1 MKKILL
7 NNLSL
12 KLLAVIIACV
22 VWFAVMYNIN
32 PMDSKTIT
40 VPVTIVNGDT
50 LTDQNWVYEVV
61 GELEVEVTVEARS
74 FDLSRI
80 TASSFNLYV
89 DMLYPTGGTTTQ
101 KRYQISKEIV
111 ANEDI
116 IESYTLKTDYL
127 DFELEEIVSREFAV
141 NVITSGDVA
150 ENYTTADEPT
160 AVPETVTVTGKS
172 SEVERINS
180 VVYYLDI
187 KDASEE
193 INETGTPKLLD
204 YDGNELTDLESVTIS
219 PETVQVCQAIN
230 QTKSVVVTCNSVTGE
245 PATGYGLS
253 EIVLDV
259 TSVKVSGY
267 KAVLSDVVSINIP
280 AEMIDIEGLTEDTTF
295 AIDLADLELP
305 DGVSLVNSSSIVNV
319 TVKIEK
325 EKQNNFR
332 LQLPDDVSIE
342 GQDENYE
349 YTFSDTVVIIKASG
363 ISSDLDNMDS
373 TNIVATLDVSGY
385 EEGTYDLELS
395 ITLPDG
401 ISLVEVPTVT
411 VTISEAE
418 SETETETETTTVAPT
433 TTTAPE
439 TTTTEEETET
449 ETETET
455 EEETETE
462 TTTTEEETST
472 TTTATEEEPSSAE
485 EVAATTA
492 TTTTTEEETEEPT
505 TTAAEEEEET
515 STTGEAEADEDE
527 QPSE

>member
-22 VWFAVMYNIN
+22 IWFAVMYNLN
-32 PMDSKTIT
+32 PMDTKTIT
-40 VPVTIVNGDT
+40 VPVTIINGDT
-50 LTDQNWVYEVV
+50 LTDQNWVYDVV
-61 GELEVEVTVEARS
+61 GELEVEVEVEARS

-80 TASSFNLYV
+80 TASNFNLYV

-101 KRYQISKEIV
+101 KRYQINKEVV
-111 ANEDI
+111 ANADL

-141 NVITSGDVA
+141 NIITSGDVA

-160 AVPETVTVTGKS
+160 AVPETVTVTGRS
-172 SEVERINS
+172 SEVEKINS

-230 QTKSVVVTCNSVTGE
+230 QTKSVVITCSSVSGE

-253 EIVLDV
+253 DIVLDV
-259 TSVKVSGY
+259 TSVKVAGY
-267 KAVLSDVVSINIP
+267 KAVLADVVSINIP
-280 AEMIDIEGLTEDTTF
+280 ADLINVDGLTEDTTF
-295 AIDLADLELP
+295 AIELADLELP
-305 DGVSLVNSSSIVNV
+305 DGVSLVNSNSIVNV

-325 EKQNNFR
+325 KKQNNFR

-342 GQDENYE
+342 GQNEEYE
-349 YTFSDTVVIIKASG
+349 YTFSDTVVIITASG

-385 EEGTYDLELS
+385 EEGTYELELDV
-395 ITLPDG
+395 TLPDG
-401 ISLVEVPTVT
+401 ITLVETPVVT
-411 VTISEAE
+411 VTISLP
-418 SETETETETTTVAPT
+418 ETEPETTTPPPTTTVAP
-433 TTTAPE
+433 
-439 TTTTEEETET
+439 
-449 ETETET
+449 
-455 EEETETE
+455 

-472 TTTATEEEPSSAE
+472 TEE
-485 EVAATTA
+485 A
-492 TTTTTEEETEEPT
+492 TTTTTEEETEEETEDTAEAVATESTTTEAETEEPT
-505 TTAAEEEEET
+505 TEQSTEDEESSDEKEEASAEE
-515 STTGEAEADEDE
+515 DD
-527 QPSE
+527 QVSE

>member
-12 KLLAVIIACV
+12 KLLAVVIACV
-22 VWFAVMYNIN
+22 IWFAVMYNIN
-32 PMDSKTIT
+32 PMDTKTIT
-40 VPVTIVNGDT
+40 VPVSIINGDT
-50 LTDQNWVYEVV
+50 LTAQNWVYDVV
-61 GELEVEVTVEARS
+61 GELEVEVEVEARS

-80 TASSFNLYV
+80 TASNFNLYV

-101 KRYQISKEIV
+101 KRYQISKEVV
-111 ANEDI
+111 ANADL

-141 NVITSGDVA
+141 NIITSGDVA

-160 AVPETVTVTGKS
+160 SVPETVTVTGRS
-172 SEVERINS
+172 SEVEKINS

-193 INETGTPKLLD
+193 INETGAPKLLD
-204 YDGNELTDLESVTIS
+204 YDGNELTDLESVTMS

-230 QTKSVVVTCNSVTGE
+230 QTKSVVVTCNSVSGE

-253 EIVLDV
+253 DIVLDV

-267 KAVLSDVVSINIP
+267 KAVLADVVSINIP
-280 AEMIDIEGLTEDTTF
+280 AEMIDVEGLTEDTTF
-295 AIDLADLELP
+295 AIELADLELP
-305 DGVSLVNSSSIVNV
+305 EGVSLVNSNSIVNV

-325 EKQNNFR
+325 KKQNNFR

-349 YTFSDTVVIIKASG
+349 YTFSDTVVIITASG

-385 EEGTYDLELS
+385 EEGTYEIDLS
-395 ITLPDG
+395 VTLPDG
-401 ISLVEVPTVT
+401 ISLVEIPTVT

-418 SETETETETTTVAPT
+418 SETETETETET
-433 TTTAPE
+433 TTTAEPVTTTVPE
-439 TTTTEEETET
+439 TSTTVENTTTSTTTEEE
-449 ETETET
+449 
-455 EEETETE
+455 
-462 TTTTEEETST
+462 
-472 TTTATEEEPSSAE
+472 
-485 EVAATTA
+485 A
-492 TTTTTEEETEEPT
+492 TTTTTEEDTSEAEVAATEDST
-505 TTAAEEEEET
+505 EEET
-515 STTGEAEADEDE
+515 AEQTSEDETEDTSTLGEAEADEDE
-527 QPSE
+527 QTAE